1 MEAVEASLFLL
12 ARTAVLLLPREDKHL
27 PEKNA
32 LQDDAVLLGITSSDS
47 SSCFQT
53 ENVSQELE

>member
-27 PEKNA
+27 PEKKA
-32 LQDDAVLLGITSSDS
+32 LQDDAVLLGIAGKD
-47 SSCFQT
+47 
-53 ENVSQELE
+53 